1 MADQPAA
8 PAATAHATPQ
18 GQRGG
23 NRGGNQRGGRRDDR
37 RNQVPEAPK
46 EFEEVV
52 INIDRVARVVKGG
65 RRFRF
70 KALVVVGNRKNK
82 VGVGVAK
89 GADVQAAIAKATDV
103 AKKHLITVPVVNETI
118 PHEAEVKLSGARVLI
133 KPGAPGTGIIAGGV
147 VRSVISVTGIRNMLS
162 KSLGSTNKVN
172 IAYATIEALRSQVPR
187 DEWLTT
193 EKSDKKTPAK
203 TTDKPAE
210 KSAAKKEAK

>member
-1 MADQPAA
+1 MAEQATEQTTPQAAAA
-8 PAATAHATPQ
+8 PATRQ
-18 GQRGG
+18 
-23 NRGGNQRGGRRDDR
+23 GGRPQQGRGAARDNR
-37 RNQVPEAPK
+37 RAQVPEAPK

-103 AKKHLITVPVVNETI
+103 AKKHLITIPVVNETI
-118 PHEAEVKLSGARVLI
+118 PHEAEVKLAGARVLI
-133 KPGAPGTGIIAGGV
+133 KPAAPGTGIIAGGV
-147 VRSVISVTGIRNMLS
+147 VRSVLSVTGIRNLLS

-172 IAYATIEALRSQVPR
+172 IAYATVEALGSLVPR
-187 DEWLTT
+187 EQWIGA
-193 EKSDKKTPAK
+193 EKKAPAKKTV
-203 TTDKPAE
+203 
-210 KSAAKKEAK
+210 KKEEK

>member
-1 MADQPAA
+1 MAETAA
-8 PAATAHATPQ
+8 PTTPRTEAP
-18 GQRGG
+18 RG
-23 NRGGNQRGGRRDDR
+23 RGGNQRGGRRDDR
-37 RNQVPEAPK
+37 RNQAPEAPK

-89 GADVQAAIAKATDV
+89 GADVQSAIAKATDT
-103 AKKHLITVPVVNETI
+103 AKKHLITIPLQGETI

-133 KPGAPGTGIIAGGV
+133 KPAAPGTGIIAGGV
-147 VRSVISVTGIRNMLS
+147 VRSVVSVTGVRNMLS

-172 IAYATIEALRSQVPR
+172 IAYATIEALGGLVPR
-187 DEWLTT
+187 NEWLNA
-193 EKSDKKTPAK
+193 EKKSPAK
-203 TTDKPAE
+203 
-210 KSAAKKEAK
+210 KSAKKEDK